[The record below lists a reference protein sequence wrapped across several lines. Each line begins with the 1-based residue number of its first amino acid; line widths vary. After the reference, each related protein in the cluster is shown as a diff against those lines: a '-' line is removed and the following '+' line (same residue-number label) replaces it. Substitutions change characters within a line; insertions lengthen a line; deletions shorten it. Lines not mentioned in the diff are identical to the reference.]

1 MHKQDKVF
9 IFCAQAVHHK
19 EKIGKMNIGLMILV
33 NFIYKEQIHFSSQI
47 KTDTSWKLTGQKLS
61 RHC

>member
-33 NFIYKEQIHFSSQI
+33 NFIRLNKFISIIKLKQI
-47 KTDTSWKLTGQKLS
+47 
-61 RHC
+61 RHGN